1 MEKAA
6 VANPSGITFAG
17 SPEEQ
22 TLAARVHELM
32 RRQPQVMMYA
42 DDRAITM
49 TLDRI
54 VAGLGRSTPGVK
66 PAKVQAALAA
76 NPDVFA
82 RQESDGTVAY
92 ATTKSGR
99 HPYGGDDGRHML
111 SQRLNPDATP
121 VSTQESRN
129 LTEGWVARAAT
140 RAENFT
146 IFMEPAAE
154 AAVGPARLPARP
166 GAPPP
171 PYTSPPQVLPPV
183 RPPIATVPTA
193 FAPPFG
199 PVTEEPPVEE
209 VLPAPVEVPAA
220 PAAVEA
226 AGEAPPAPVEE
237 APVASAAPVEEI
249 VVEAAVEAPTAA
261 PVPEAAPVVPI
272 APVVPPP
279 PPAPV
284 RPIEYTLNTPNGPQ
298 TIDLSR
304 PVDELMADYGTVL
317 ADMVA
322 QALRDD
328 FRLVSFA
335 EDWYVEDQV
344 ERFSKGDFRRIKDY
358 LIEEQEALTDHAFMT
373 TILNRRENDPDYAR
387 LRFSLNYRMHKEKK
401 DFEFVGVAR
410 DRLWIVAG
418 ASPVSAPKRKPSELG
433 QDYRHLEDPAIQALE
448 PGYGEPAPARLEHT
462 LTYYEYENGLLP
474 YDQVAR
480 ALFPQPLLDD
490 QRAVLLRFEVPTL
503 FQAFPVELRFPTGNR
518 GGYLVGLDLFFQENL
533 VPGAKFTVEPTDQE
547 DVFTL
552 RFERTPAAQEARLL
566 QFDERRSRFA
576 FQPTTYY
583 AEVDPNALLSDT
595 RFPRLNNHKR
605 MDEAERKKS
614 EAVVTNAFELV
625 GEHIDDTERWWA
637 SMDDLLPVVNLER
650 PFSVGALRA
659 GLEAGHPY
667 LYPDP
672 ENAGAYFYDPDKK

>member
-6 VANPSGITFAG
+6 VANPSGLAFAG
-17 SPEEQ
+17 SADEQ
-22 TLAARVHELM
+22 ALAARVHELM

-42 DDRAITM
+42 ADRAITM

-54 VAGLGRSTPGVK
+54 MTGLSRATPNVK
-66 PAKVQAALAA
+66 ATAVQKALTA
-76 NPDVFA
+76 NADFFA
-82 RQESDGTVAY
+82 RQETDGGVAY
-92 ATTKSGR
+92 VTTKSG
-99 HPYGGDDGRHML
+99 HNPYQGDDGRHML

-121 VSTQESRN
+121 VSSQESRN
-129 LTEGWVARAAT
+129 LTEGWMARAAA

-154 AAVGPARLPARP
+154 AAVGPARPVGRP
-166 GAPPP
+166 GLPPAP
-171 PYTSPPQVLPPV
+171 YNLPPQVLPPV
-183 RPPIATVPTA
+183 RPPITTVPMPMSALLTPFPEAPVADEEEPFVSVAATV
-193 FAPPFG
+193 
-199 PVTEEPPVEE
+199 
-209 VLPAPVEVPAA
+209 
-220 PAAVEA
+220 
-226 AGEAPPAPVEE
+226 EAPPAPVE
-237 APVASAAPVEEI
+237 
-249 VVEAAVEAPTAA
+249 AAVEAPPA
-261 PVPEAAPVVPI
+261 PRIEEPEEAVLPVAPRVEAVVE
-272 APVVPPP
+272 A

-284 RPIEYTLNTPNGPQ
+284 ALPIAPPVPVAPPAPPVPIRPIEYTLETPNGPQ

-304 PVDELMADYGTVL
+304 PVDDLLADYGPIL

-328 FRLVSFA
+328 FRLVAFA
-335 EDWYVEDQV
+335 EDWYVEEHV

-358 LIEEQEALTDHAFMT
+358 LIETQEALSDHAFMT
-373 TILNRRENDPDYAR
+373 DILNRRENDPDYAR

-401 DFEFVGVAR
+401 DFEFVGVAA

-433 QDYRHLEDPAIQALE
+433 QDYRHLEDAAIQALE
-448 PGYGEPAPARLEHT
+448 PGYAEPAPARLEHT

-474 YDQVAR
+474 YDHVAR
-480 ALFPQPLLDD
+480 ALFPQPLLED
-490 QRAVLLRFEVPTL
+490 QRAVLLRVEVPAL

-533 VPGAKFTVEPTDQE
+533 VPGAKFTIERTEQE

-552 RFERTPAAQEARLL
+552 RYERTPAQEARLL

-583 AEVDPNALLSDT
+583 AEVDPKTLLSDT

-605 MDEAERKKS
+605 MDDAERKKS
-614 EAVVTNAFELV
+614 ESVVANMFELV
-625 GEHIDDTERWWA
+625 GEHIDDTGRWWA

-659 GLEAGHPY
+659 VLEAGHPY
-667 LYPDP
+667 LAPDP
-672 ENAGAYFYDPDKK
+672 DNEGSYFYDPSQR

>member
-1 MEKAA
+1 M
-6 VANPSGITFAG
+6 SRRWLRGFMT
-17 SPEEQ
+17 
-22 TLAARVHELM
+22 LM

-42 DDRAITM
+42 ADRAITM
-49 TLDRI
+49 TFDRI
-54 VAGLGRSTPGVK
+54 MAGLHRATPAVK
-66 PAKVQAALAA
+66 PAAVQKALAA
-76 NPDVFA
+76 NADFFA
-82 RQESDGTVAY
+82 RQETAGVVAY
-92 ATTKSGR
+92 VTTKSG
-99 HPYGGDDGRHML
+99 HNPYQGDDGRHML

-121 VSTQESRN
+121 VSSQELRN
-129 LTEGWVARAAT
+129 LTDGWMARAAA

-154 AAVGPARLPARP
+154 AAVGPARPAGRP
-166 GAPPP
+166 GM
-171 PYTSPPQVLPPV
+171 
-183 RPPIATVPTA
+183 
-193 FAPPFG
+193 
-199 PVTEEPPVEE
+199 
-209 VLPAPVEVPAA
+209 PAA
-220 PAAVEA
+220 PVQCAA
-226 AGEAPPAPVEE
+226 AGAAAGPRRRSPPCRCRWPRRSRRSTKPRSRKRKKPICSPRWKRRSKPRPSRWKPLWPPRPRRSWKSKSRSPRPARSRPRSKRWSKPRPPRSRLPVVPPTPPAPV
-237 APVASAAPVEEI
+237 APPA
-249 VVEAAVEAPTAA
+249 
-261 PVPEAAPVVPI
+261 
-272 APVVPPP
+272 

-317 ADMVA
+317 ADMVEH
-322 QALRDD
+322 ALHDD

-335 EDWYVEDQV
+335 GEWYVEDQV

-358 LIEEQEALTDHAFMT
+358 LIETQEALSDHAFMT
-373 TILNRRENDPDYAR
+373 DILNRRENDPDYAR

-401 DFEFVGVAR
+401 DFEFVGVVA

-480 ALFPQPLLDD
+480 ALFPQPLLED
-490 QRAVLLRFEVPTL
+490 QRAVLLRFEVPAL

-518 GGYLVGLDLFFQENL
+518 GGYLVGLDVFFQENL
-533 VPGAKFTVEPTDQE
+533 VPGAKFTIEPSEQE

-552 RFERTPAAQEARLL
+552 RYERTPAQEARLL

-583 AEVDPNALLSDT
+583 AEVDPDRAAQRHPLPAPEQPQAHG
-595 RFPRLNNHKR
+595 RGRAQ
-605 MDEAERKKS
+605 EER
-614 EAVVTNAFELV
+614 VVVASMMELV
-625 GEHIDDTERWWA
+625 GEHIDDTGRWWA
-637 SMDDLLPVVNLER
+637 SMDDLLPAVNLER

-659 GLEAGHPY
+659 VLEAGHPY

-672 ENAGAYFYDPDKK
+672 DNAGSYFYDPSKR